1 MDNANTANNSPRR
14 QLGTSDLWVSPV
26 GFGCW
31 PISGVSSLGVN
42 DADSLRT
49 LRAALD
55 ASINFFDTAF
65 SYGYQGEAD
74 KLLTQVIRERPN
86 ELIVATKV
94 GSYYDAQRRRIV
106 DGRPATLLANAKL
119 GCARLGVEQVDVI
132 YLHEIDPQVPLAES
146 AGGIAEIVKQGLARY
161 AGVSNVDAV
170 QLQQFQAECPV
181 VVVQPPYNMLQPE
194 HVAAISSECREQNI
208 AIACYWVLM
217 KGLLAGKLGREH
229 QFDPADRR
237 LSYPIFQG
245 EAWQRAQD
253 LLDQLRRLAGEL
265 GITVAQLVI
274 AWTLAQ
280 PGITVALCGAKRAE
294 QIIETAAAMHVS
306 LSADVMDQI
315 DSWIN

>member
-265 GITVAQLVI
+265 GITMAQLVI